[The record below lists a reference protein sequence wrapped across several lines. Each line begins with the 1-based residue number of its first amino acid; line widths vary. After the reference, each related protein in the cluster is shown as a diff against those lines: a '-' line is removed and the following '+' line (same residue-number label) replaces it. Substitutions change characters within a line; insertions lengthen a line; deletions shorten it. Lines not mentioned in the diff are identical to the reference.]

1 MQWVRG
7 AGGLVCV
14 KLGHFLHIDPYA
26 LAVEQHEVDR
36 LDGRRH
42 GVNKVAGYGFQNELG
57 SRLLREAIPS
67 TTNRREGHRLEL
79 LLVSQG
85 QAVLHGLIQ
94 QLLTLVRTPAWTV
107 AVDHKLG
114 RKPIARRQHR

>member
-57 SRLLREAIPS
+57 SRLLREAIPEG
-67 TTNRREGHRLEL
+67 TNNHNN
-79 LLVSQG
+79 
-85 QAVLHGLIQ
+85 LIHFYSAFHYIKNIKA
-94 QLLTLVRTPAWTV
+94 L
-107 AVDHKLG
+107 
-114 RKPIARRQHR
+114 